1 MKNVEILRLFDDVSK
16 GKAGSNS
23 AEIKVFHV
31 RESFEVGLHNT
42 IYGI

>member
-1 MKNVEILRLFDDVSK
+1 MKSVDILGFFDDVGK
-16 GKAGSNS
+16 EKAGANS

-42 IYGI
+42 VYSA